1 MVDTSLDVCK
11 IVPALIN
18 YFIFKPHTN
27 RRKNVTKRNHLKH
40 CLVVSLVLAFVLS
53 FSMAASAATTGSP
66 AKAPMKSTAK
76 LVNIN
81 TADTVQLAT
90 LPGIGPSL
98 AQRIVKYRK
107 ESGAF
112 KTPQDLG
119 KVKGIGEKK
128 LAKILGRI
136 TVR

>member
-1 MVDTSLDVCK
+1 MK
-11 IVPALIN
+11 
-18 YFIFKPHTN
+18 
-27 RRKNVTKRNHLKH
+27 RRNHLKR
-40 CLVVSLVLAFVLS
+40 CLIASLALAFILTL
-53 FSMAASAATTGSP
+53 SMAASAATTGGNT
-66 AKAPMKSTAK
+66 KAPVKSASK

-81 TADTVQLAT
+81 TADTTQLAT

-112 KTPQDLG
+112 KTPQDIG

-128 LAKILGRI
+128 LAKILGKI

>member
-1 MVDTSLDVCK
+1 M
-11 IVPALIN
+11 
-18 YFIFKPHTN
+18 
-27 RRKNVTKRNHLKH
+27 TKRNYLKH

-81 TADTVQLAT
+81 TADTAQLAT